1 MSDHSLPDE
10 IISEILSPALKVS
23 DEIFSDTNEVSPFA
37 KYAESTSAY
46 LLVSKS
52 WLRVST
58 PLLYN
63 VVILRSKAQAKALS
77 LALAGN
83 KVLGTFIKKLRVEGG
98 YGAPML
104 TILQSSP
111 NISDLFVSLE
121 IYSSDNTNGLC
132 KGLSLL
138 NPNRLILWDLSRT
151 PPRNKMVLAV
161 VGGSGKINRPVGPPG
176 MPSLVLDLWPL
187 TCFFFQVVFDCPFV
201 MSANR
206 AKKVISPLIK
216 SRRLHTLA
224 IPHVSASLWA
234 YDTFKECPLKAIHIK
249 KPLEQYQ
256 RNPYLSRFKMVPKLM
271 ALLKFTDMTTRALD
285 QLEPGQ
291 LEPALELPF
300 IAPSLT
306 PSFTPLAGAPEDV
319 DNKVWARVLHFA
331 MSVPELA
338 NGVKSKDVP
347 RRLPLL
353 LVSKKFHRLGLSSYY
368 VHVVLRRSSAL
379 TKFASVL
386 SSNLSIGPHVR
397 SLVAAYWAI
406 FGESS
411 DSEDEPDTSER
422 ATDPKRSDADL
433 RNDAMLAILSRTT
446 GLVRFGGRKVIPDDL
461 YASRAEEPISWDA
474 FEAMVQCSGST
485 LRECVVRVAV
495 RENALSS
502 ATIFDGF
509 TVLRTLAWDSRTAF
523 QVANAPANGLKN
535 LEELRITSTSSSFLV
550 VLSRMKLQS
559 LRRLALSGD
568 GSGSET
574 LLKAHGPKLTDLNIS
589 GRNFETLGT
598 QVFEL
603 CPNLCSLSI
612 FGYDAPNAESF
623 DPPRTFTTLVKI
635 VFDVPDYWGTTKNL
649 SKDEVVK
656 WERSFVEFEPD
667 NFPGVR
673 EITAHSCVWPTKE
686 RDIAK
691 SPWVR
696 WAEMML
702 ERNINLLDT
711 AGTKWRPRLK
721 IK

>member
-23 DEIFSDTNEVSPFA
+23 DEVFSDTSEVSPFA

-46 LLVSKS
+46 LLVCKS

-63 VVILRSKAQAKALS
+63 IVILRSKAQAKALS

-83 KVLGTFIKKLRVEGG
+83 KELGQFIKKLRVEGG
-98 YGAPML
+98 YGTPML

-121 IYSSDNTNGLC
+121 IYSSDNTSGLC

-138 NPNRLILWDLSRT
+138 NPNRLILWDLSRK
-151 PPRNKMVLAV
+151 PPENKMVSQLLDALAK
-161 VGGSGKINRPVGPPG
+161 SIAQWDR
-176 MPSLVLDLWPL
+176 L
-187 TCFFFQVVFDCPFV
+187 VVFDCPFI
-201 MSANR
+201 MTANR
-206 AKKVISPLIK
+206 ATKVISPLIK

-224 IPHVSASLWA
+224 IPRVSASLWA
-234 YDTFKECPLKAIHIK
+234 YDTFKECPLEVIQAKQPVQEWERTH
-249 KPLEQYQ
+249 
-256 RNPYLSRFKMVPKLM
+256 YLPRLKNDPKLM
-271 ALLKFTDMTTRALD
+271 ALLKFTDTTTRALD

-291 LEPALELPF
+291 LEPALELPL
-300 IAPSLT
+300 IAPSLN
-306 PSFTPLAGAPEDV
+306 PSFTPLAGAPEDIH
-319 DNKVWARVLHFA
+319 DKVWARVLHFA

-338 NGVKSKDVP
+338 NNVKSKDVP

-353 LVSKKFHRLGLSSYY
+353 LVSKTFHRLGMSSYY
-368 VHVVLRRSSAL
+368 THAVLRRSSAL

-386 SSNLSIGPHVR
+386 LSHTSIGPYVR
-397 SLVAAYWAI
+397 SLVAAYWDI

-411 DSEDEPDTSER
+411 DSEGESDTSER
-422 ATDPKRSDADL
+422 AVNPRRRDANLRS
-433 RNDAMLAILSRTT
+433 DAMLAILSRTT
-446 GLVRFGGRKVIPDDL
+446 GLVRFGGRKDIPDHP
-461 YASRAEEPISWDA
+461 YASDVEKPISWDA

-485 LRECVVRVAV
+485 LRECSVRIAV
-495 RENALSS
+495 RENVSSS

-509 TVLRTLAWDSRTAF
+509 TALRTLIWDSRTAF
-523 QVANAPANGLKN
+523 EVANAPANGLQN

-568 GSGSET
+568 GSGPET

-589 GRNFETLGT
+589 GRNFETLGA

-635 VFDVPDYWGTTKNL
+635 VFDVADYWGTRNL
-649 SKDEVVK
+649 SKDEIVK
-656 WERSFVEFEPD
+656 WERFFVEFEPD

-711 AGTKWRPRLK
+711 AGAKWRPRLK
-721 IK
+721 VK

>member
-83 KVLGTFIKKLRVEGG
+83 KALGTFIKKLRVEGG

-104 TILQSSP
+104 TILQCSP

-151 PPRNKMVLAV
+151 PPRNKMVLQLLEALAK
-161 VGGSGKINRPVGPPG
+161 SIAQWDR
-176 MPSLVLDLWPL
+176 L
-187 TCFFFQVVFDCPFV
+187 VVFDCPFV

-216 SRRLHTLA
+216 SRRLQILV

-300 IAPSLT
+300 ITPSLT

-386 SSNLSIGPHVR
+386 SSNLSIGPYVR

-461 YASRAEEPISWDA
+461 YAAGAEEPISWDA

-495 RENALSS
+495 RENTLSS

-509 TVLRTLAWDSRTAF
+509 TVLRTLAWDSRTVF
-523 QVANAPANGLKN
+523 EVANAPANGLRN
-535 LEELRITSTSSSFLV
+535 LEELRITSTSSSFMV
-550 VLSRMKLQS
+550 VLSGMKLQS
-559 LRRLALSGD
+559 LRRLVLSSD

-589 GRNFETLGT
+589 GRTFETLGA

-603 CPNLCSLSI
+603 CPNIRSLSI
-612 FGYDAPNAESF
+612 LGYDAPDVESF
-623 DPPRTFTTLVKI
+623 DPPTTFTTLVKLI
-635 VFDVPDYWGTTKNL
+635 FNVPDYWGTTKNL

-656 WERSFVEFEPD
+656 WERFFVEFEPD
-667 NFPGVR
+667 NFPSVR

>member
-37 KYAESTSAY
+37 NTPNH
-46 LLVSKS
+46 
-52 WLRVST
+52 LRLPSRLQIMASCLNAPPVQRRAGNVHQEAQGLKVDMGH
-58 PLLYN
+58 PCLLYCN
-63 VVILRSKAQAKALS
+63 PRPTSPTSSFPSK
-77 LALAGN
+77 
-83 KVLGTFIKKLRVEGG
+83 FIPQITPMD
-98 YGAPML
+98 YG
-104 TILQSSP
+104 
-111 NISDLFVSLE
+111 
-121 IYSSDNTNGLC
+121 

-151 PPRNKMVLAV
+151 PPRNKMVSQLLEALAK
-161 VGGSGKINRPVGPPG
+161 SIAQWDR
-176 MPSLVLDLWPL
+176 L
-187 TCFFFQVVFDCPFV
+187 VVFDCPFV

-224 IPHVSASLWA
+224 IPH
-234 YDTFKECPLKAIHIK
+234 
-249 KPLEQYQ
+249 YQ

-353 LVSKKFHRLGLSSYY
+353 LVSKNFTHRLGLSSYY

-523 QVANAPANGLKN
+523 QVANAPANG
-535 LEELRITSTSSSFLV
+535 SSFLV

-574 LLKAHGPKLTDLNIS
+574 LLKAHE
-589 GRNFETLGT
+589 NFETLGA

-656 WERSFVEFEPD
+656 WERFFVEFEPD